1 METAQPIL
9 QVDHVSKVFAP
20 QLTPVLKGL
29 TFKQE
34 PGQFVA
40 VVGPSGCGKTTLLR
54 CIAAL
59 AQPDEGA
66 VLHRGQQFDDPP
78 PWLSI
83 VFQDYTRSLFPW
95 LSVRKNVAFGLRD
108 LTKNDRDERVQ
119 AALCAVNLEHA
130 ADLYP
135 WQLSGGMQQRCA
147 LARAIVVQPK
157 LLLLDEP
164 FASVDA
170 QTRIDLQD
178 MVMDICQTMSLS
190 TLLVTHDIDEAV
202 FMADKVVV
210 LSARPTHVVEEIAI
224 DLPRPRDQLATKETP
239 EFLHLRHRV
248 YTLVRQQ
255 AQKAAGGNVTEK
267 V

>member
-1 METAQPIL
+1 MDESAAMNAPIL
-9 QVDHVSKVFAP
+9 AVDNITKAFPAGA
-20 QLTPVLKGL
+20 TPILNGL
-29 TFKQE
+29 TFRQE

-54 CIAAL
+54 CIASL
-59 AQPDEGA
+59 MQPDAGS
-66 VLHRGQQFDDPP
+66 VLHRGRHFDDPP

-83 VFQDYTRSLFPW
+83 VFQDYNRSLFPW
-95 LSVRKNVAFGLRD
+95 LSVRKNVAFGLRGAGAD
-108 LTKNDRDERVQ
+108 DKRVDE
-119 AALCAVNLEHA
+119 ALRAVNLLHA

-135 WQLSGGMQQRCA
+135 WQVSGGMQQRCA
-147 LARAIVVQPK
+147 LARSIVVSPN

-178 MVMDICQTMSLS
+178 MVMEICQTMSLS
-190 TLLVTHDIDEAV
+190 ALLVTHDIDEAV

-210 LSARPTHVVEEIAI
+210 LSTRPARVVEEIAI

-255 AQKAAGGNVTEK
+255 AKKLSRED
-267 V
+267 

>member
-1 METAQPIL
+1 MSVREPIL
-9 QVDHVSKVFAP
+9 AVENISKSFTVGGAR
-20 QLTPVLKGL
+20 VLNGM
-29 TFKQE
+29 TFHQE
-34 PGQFVA
+34 RGQFVA

-54 CIAAL
+54 CIASL
-59 AQPDEGA
+59 MQPDEGE
-66 VLHRGQQFDDPP
+66 VLHRGQHFDDPP
-78 PWLSI
+78 SWLSV
-83 VFQDYTRSLFPW
+83 VFQDYNRSLFPW
-95 LSVRKNVAFGLRD
+95 LSVRQNVAFGLRGVSA
-108 LTKNDRDERVQ
+108 RDERIMT
-119 AALCAVNLEHA
+119 ALRAVDLEHA

-147 LARAIVVQPK
+147 LARSIVVKPD

-178 MVMDICQTMSLS
+178 MVMAICRNMQLS

-210 LSARPTHVVEEIAI
+210 LSTRPARVVEEIAI
-224 DLPRPRDQLATKETP
+224 DLPHPRDQLATKESP
-239 EFLHLRHRV
+239 EFLRLRHHV

-255 AQKAAGGNVTEK
+255 AQRLPR
-267 V
+267 

>member
-1 METAQPIL
+1 METIQPIL
-9 QVDHVSKVFAP
+9 HVDYISKAFGSQA
-20 QLTPVLKGL
+20 TPVLEGV

-34 PGQFVA
+34 LGQFVA

-59 AQPDEGA
+59 AQPDKGA
-66 VLHRGQQFDDPP
+66 VLHRGRQFDDPP
-78 PWLSI
+78 AWLSI

-95 LSVRKNVAFGLRD
+95 LSVRHNVAFGLRS
-108 LTKNDRDERVQ
+108 LPKADRDERVES
-119 AALCAVNLEHA
+119 ALRAVNLEHA

-147 LARAIVVQPK
+147 LARSIVVQPK

-178 MVMDICQTMSLS
+178 MVMDICQKMSLS

-210 LSARPTHVVEEIAI
+210 LSTRPARVVEEIAI
-224 DLPRPRDQLATKETP
+224 DLSRPRDQLATKETS
-239 EFLHLRHRV
+239 EFLRLRHHV

-255 AQKAAGGNVTEK
+255 AQKVAVENVTEK